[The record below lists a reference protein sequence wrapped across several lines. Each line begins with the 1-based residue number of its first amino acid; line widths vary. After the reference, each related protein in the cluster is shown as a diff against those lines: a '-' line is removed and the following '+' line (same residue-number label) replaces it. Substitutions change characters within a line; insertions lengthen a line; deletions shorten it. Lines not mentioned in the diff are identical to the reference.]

1 MCSDRA
7 HAATRDAP
15 GRRTTETRARRRVM
29 ALEIMIVR
37 HSAAGC
43 RSRLGAP
50 SPQRSSGLHGGQA
63 SSQIIHGEKEV
74 RTSGALGGIAAAS
87 TARLETQH
95 PLGSGGPTRRKP
107 LAALLQTARL
117 LLTASLRRKV
127 QFAPAAECVGRVRTV
142 QSWSC
147 SEVEGPLRPRTARW
161 GARAHAQGRWRR
173 WRVRSAL
180 GAHRHAAGPEH
191 PRHFSFPRPP
201 AAAPVLLR
209 RMRSDARPGRAVPG
223 TAVRDDRSG
232 SPADPRYRRLSTPLT
247 RS

>member
-127 QFAPAAECVGRVRTV
+127 QFAPAGGVR
-142 QSWSC
+142 WSG
-147 SEVEGPLRPRTARW
+147 ENRPKLVEQRSGGPLCALARRGGALARTPKDFDRGGGCALPSVPTGMRRDPSTHGTSPSPAHPRPPLSFSDARGPMHGRAARCPARRSAMTEVVRPRT
-161 GARAHAQGRWRR
+161 H
-173 WRVRSAL
+173 VL
-180 GAHRHAAGPEH
+180 G
-191 PRHFSFPRPP
+191 
-201 AAAPVLLR
+201 V
-209 RMRSDARPGRAVPG
+209 
-223 TAVRDDRSG
+223 
-232 SPADPRYRRLSTPLT
+232 YQRL
-247 RS
+247 

>member
-50 SPQRSSGLHGGQA
+50 SPPRSSGLHGDPA

-107 LAALLQTARL
+107 LAALLQTAHL

-127 QFAPAAECVGRVRTV
+127 QFAPAGGVRCSGETGP
-142 QSWSC
+142 SWSS
-147 SEVEGPLRPRTARW
+147 SEVEGPFAPLRGTVGRSRARPTTSTGMKGALCPRCPPACGGTRAPTALLLPPPSRGRPCPSPTHAVRCTAGPR
-161 GARAHAQGRWRR
+161 GARHG
-173 WRVRSAL
+173 
-180 GAHRHAAGPEH
+180 GP
-191 PRHFSFPRPP
+191 R
-201 AAAPVLLR
+201 
-209 RMRSDARPGRAVPG
+209 
-223 TAVRDDRSG
+223 
-232 SPADPRYRRLSTPLT
+232 
-247 RS
+247 

>member
-15 GRRTTETRARRRVM
+15 GRRTTETRARRCVM

-50 SPQRSSGLHGGQA
+50 SPRRSSGLHGGQA

-127 QFAPAAECVGRVRTV
+127 QFAPAAECVCWVKTV
-142 QSWSC
+142 QSWRAAKWRALCALARRGGALARTPKDFDGGGGCALPSVPTGMRRDP
-147 SEVEGPLRPRTARW
+147 STHGTSPSPAHPRPPLSFSDARGPMHGRAARFPARRSAMTEVVRPRT
-161 GARAHAQGRWRR
+161 H
-173 WRVRSAL
+173 VL
-180 GAHRHAAGPEH
+180 G
-191 PRHFSFPRPP
+191 
-201 AAAPVLLR
+201 V
-209 RMRSDARPGRAVPG
+209 
-223 TAVRDDRSG
+223 
-232 SPADPRYRRLSTPLT
+232 YQRL
-247 RS
+247 

>member
-95 PLGSGGPTRRKP
+95 PLGSGGPTRRKL

-117 LLTASLRRKV
+117 LLTDSLRRKV
-127 QFAPAAECVGRVRTV
+127 QCRPFVQASEIFRKPGQRACTALCAEGCPSAAD
-142 QSWSC
+142 
-147 SEVEGPLRPRTARW
+147 
-161 GARAHAQGRWRR
+161 
-173 WRVRSAL
+173 AL
-180 GAHRHAAGPEH
+180 
-191 PRHFSFPRPP
+191 S
-201 AAAPVLLR
+201 AAAPRVACVASDHRFPAGAEFRVSRYLPR
-209 RMRSDARPGRAVPG
+209 RSPRAHQ
-223 TAVRDDRSG
+223 RF
-232 SPADPRYRRLSTPLT
+232 
-247 RS
+247 

>member
-127 QFAPAAECVGRVRTV
+127 QFVPAGGVRWSGENYPSGLGFNESFFKNIKKSSLNPSAV
-142 QSWSC
+142 QI
-147 SEVEGPLRPRTARW
+147 
-161 GARAHAQGRWRR
+161 
-173 WRVRSAL
+173 L
-180 GAHRHAAGPEH
+180 GG
-191 PRHFSFPRPP
+191 FTYGKTFK
-201 AAAPVLLR
+201 VFFCGC
-209 RMRSDARPGRAVPG
+209 D
-223 TAVRDDRSG
+223 
-232 SPADPRYRRLSTPLT
+232 SP
-247 RS
+247 

>member
-15 GRRTTETRARRRVM
+15 GRRTTETRARRCVM

-117 LLTASLRRKV
+117 RRGPCALARRGGALARTPKDFDGGGGCALPSV
-127 QFAPAAECVGRVRTV
+127 PTGMRRDPSTHGTSPSPAHPRPPLSFSDACGPMHGRAARCPARRSAMT
-142 QSWSC
+142 
-147 SEVEGPLRPRTARW
+147 EVVRPRTHVI
-161 GARAHAQGRWRR
+161 GVYQ
-173 WRVRSAL
+173 
-180 GAHRHAAGPEH
+180 
-191 PRHFSFPRPP
+191 
-201 AAAPVLLR
+201 
-209 RMRSDARPGRAVPG
+209 
-223 TAVRDDRSG
+223 
-232 SPADPRYRRLSTPLT
+232 RL
-247 RS
+247 

>member
-15 GRRTTETRARRRVM
+15 GRRTTETRARRCVM

-127 QFAPAAECVGRVRTV
+127 QFAPAGGVRWSGETRQVGRAAKWRALCALARRGGALARTPKDFDGGGGCALPSV
-142 QSWSC
+142 PTGMRRDPSTHGTSP
-147 SEVEGPLRPRTARW
+147 SP
-161 GARAHAQGRWRR
+161 AH
-173 WRVRSAL
+173 
-180 GAHRHAAGPEH
+180 
-191 PRHFSFPRPP
+191 PRPP
-201 AAAPVLLR
+201 LSF
-209 RMRSDARPGRAVPG
+209 SDARGPMHGRAARCP
-223 TAVRDDRSG
+223 ARRS
-232 SPADPRYRRLSTPLT
+232 AMTKVVHPRTHVLGVYQRL
-247 RS
+247 

>member
-50 SPQRSSGLHGGQA
+50 SPPRSSGLHGDPA

-127 QFAPAAECVGRVRTV
+127 QFASAEGMRFRV
-142 QSWSC
+142 
-147 SEVEGPLRPRTARW
+147 
-161 GARAHAQGRWRR
+161 
-173 WRVRSAL
+173 
-180 GAHRHAAGPEH
+180 
-191 PRHFSFPRPP
+191 
-201 AAAPVLLR
+201 
-209 RMRSDARPGRAVPG
+209 
-223 TAVRDDRSG
+223 
-232 SPADPRYRRLSTPLT
+232 
-247 RS
+247 

>member
-1 MCSDRA
+1 MGERPCGRSPTCDLILCPGGGTRARSREGQVCSDRA
-7 HAATRDAP
+7 HAATRDDP
-15 GRRTTETRARRRVM
+15 GRRTTETRARRCVM

-127 QFAPAAECVGRVRTV
+127 QFATAGGVRWSGVRTV
-142 QSWSC
+142 QSWSS
-147 SEVEGPLRPRTARW
+147 SEVEGPLRPRAARW
-161 GARAHAQGRWRR
+161 GARAHAQG
-173 WRVRSAL
+173 L
-180 GAHRHAAGPEH
+180 
-191 PRHFSFPRPP
+191 
-201 AAAPVLLR
+201 
-209 RMRSDARPGRAVPG
+209 
-223 TAVRDDRSG
+223 
-232 SPADPRYRRLSTPLT
+232 
-247 RS
+247 

>member
-15 GRRTTETRARRRVM
+15 GRRTTETRARRCVM

-127 QFAPAAECVGRVRTV
+127 QFAPAGGVRWSGENRPNLVEQRSGGPFAPSRGAVGRSRA
-142 QSWSC
+142 
-147 SEVEGPLRPRTARW
+147 RPRTLTGVGGALCPRCPPACGGTRAPTALLLPPPTRGRPCPSPTHAVRCTALRR
-161 GARAHAQGRWRR
+161 GARHG
-173 WRVRSAL
+173 
-180 GAHRHAAGPEH
+180 GP
-191 PRHFSFPRPP
+191 R
-201 AAAPVLLR
+201 
-209 RMRSDARPGRAVPG
+209 
-223 TAVRDDRSG
+223 
-232 SPADPRYRRLSTPLT
+232 
-247 RS
+247 